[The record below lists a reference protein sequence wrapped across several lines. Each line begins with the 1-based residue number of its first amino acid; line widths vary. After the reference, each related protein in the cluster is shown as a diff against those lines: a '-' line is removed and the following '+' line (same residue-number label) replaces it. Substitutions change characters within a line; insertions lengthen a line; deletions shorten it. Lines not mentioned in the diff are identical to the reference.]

1 MSAGPDPIKL
11 DTYELVLL
19 RHTVAYHEFAPGERE
34 RIFREHLAYT
44 LHLVASGRQLAAGPV
59 KDSPAEDTGIC
70 GMGLFQQGSLDKVRE
85 LLNGDPG
92 IQQGLYCF
100 DVMTWFTPADRITF
114 TNPGGPDAGEPAHSR
129 LPEADRAPQAKDA
142 KPTMSA

>member
-1 MSAGPDPIKL
+1 MSADPGPIKL

-19 RHTVAYHEFAPGERE
+19 RHTVAYHEFDPGEKE

-44 LHLVASGRQLAAGPV
+44 LHLVASGQQLAAGPV
-59 KDSPAEDTGIC
+59 KDSPAEATDIC

-85 LLNGDPG
+85 LLTGDPG
-92 IQQGLYCF
+92 VQQGLYRF

-114 TNPGGPDAGEPAHSR
+114 ASPPSTS
-129 LPEADRAPQAKDA
+129 
-142 KPTMSA
+142 